1 MTAADIEVR
10 IIKEIT
16 LYPHKFDSGCVQLG
30 WQTNVTG
37 MRAGPSPLMCRILVP
52 GQSGDYPEGWFPVQ
66 SVKSQTLI
74 IKELDDGFIPDWLA
88 RDCFEYAWRILKMK
102 EEREVGA

>member
-1 MTAADIEVR
+1 MTDIEVR

-37 MRAGPSPLMCRILVP
+37 MQAGPSPLMCRIK
-52 GQSGDYPEGWFPVQ
+52 SSDYPCDWFPIQ
-66 SVKSQTLI
+66 SVKSQMLI
-74 IKELDDGFIPDWLA
+74 IKELEDGFIPDWLA

-102 EEREVGA
+102 EEKEVGV

>member
-37 MRAGPSPLMCRILVP
+37 MQAGPSPLMCRILVP

-102 EEREVGA
+102 EEREISI

>member
-1 MTAADIEVR
+1 MTADIEVR

-52 GQSGDYPEGWFPVQ
+52 AEFGTYPCDWFPVQ
-66 SVKSQTLI
+66 SVKSQMKI
-74 IKELDDGFIPDWLA
+74 IKELEDGFIPDWLA
-88 RDCFEYAWRILKMK
+88 RDCFEQAWRILKMK
-102 EEREVGA
+102 EEREVGV

>member
-1 MTAADIEVR
+1 MADIEVR

-16 LYPHKFDSGCVQLG
+16 LYPRKSDSGRVQLG

-37 MRAGPSPLMCRILVP
+37 MQAGPAPLMCRILVP
-52 GQSGDYPEGWFPVQ
+52 SQSGDYPEGWFPVQ
-66 SVKSQTLI
+66 SEKSQTKI
-74 IKELDDGFIPDWLA
+74 IKELDDGFIPMWLA

-102 EEREVGA
+102 EDREAGV